1 MALSAA
7 SVCPRNGRILLVN
20 LLPCDMAALSA
31 SDFPCSWAFKDG
43 ICEAQFSAI
52 WG

>member
-20 LLPCDMAALSA
+20 LLPCDMAAFSA